1 MSRLKPPVSDADH
14 IAGPSGARVTL
25 LEYGDLECPDCG
37 RADRIVKRIERKIGS
52 EYNHG
57 VVAAYFPK
65 TNVHPH
71 ALRAAEV
78 AEAAAAQGKFWEMHD
93 LLLENQLLLED
104 ADLLDYAGQV
114 GLDIERVKREME
126 SHAHAARIRRDVESG
141 IANGVV
147 GTPTYFIN
155 GRRFDDRID
164 FATLFSALDRAAR

>member
-14 IAGPSGARVTL
+14 IAGPSDARVTL

-37 RADRIVKRIERKIGS
+37 RADRIVKRIQRETGAHLRRVFR
-52 EYNHG
+52 H
-57 VVAAYFPK
+57 FPK
-65 TNVHPH
+65 TNIHPH

-104 ADLLDYAGQV
+104 ADLLDYAAQI
-114 GLDIERVKREME
+114 GLDTERVKREME
-126 SHAHAARIRRDVESG
+126 SHAHVARIWRDVESG
-141 IANGVV
+141 VGNGVV

-164 FATLFSALDRAAR
+164 FETLFSALERAAR